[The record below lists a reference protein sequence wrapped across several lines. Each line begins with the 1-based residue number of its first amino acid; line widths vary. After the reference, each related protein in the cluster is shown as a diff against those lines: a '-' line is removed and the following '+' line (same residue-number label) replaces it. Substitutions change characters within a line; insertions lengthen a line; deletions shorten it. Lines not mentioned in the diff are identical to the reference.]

1 MPSFERM
8 SFDYI
13 QRNKDILYKKLEK
26 FLQRDDIQRSLLV
39 QTSDKDVMNLR
50 ISEWFKEIEDGI
62 SF

>member
-8 SFDYI
+8 SFEYI
-13 QRNKDILYKKLEK
+13 QNNKEDLYQKLEK

-50 ISEWFKEIEDGI
+50 INEWFKEIEDGL